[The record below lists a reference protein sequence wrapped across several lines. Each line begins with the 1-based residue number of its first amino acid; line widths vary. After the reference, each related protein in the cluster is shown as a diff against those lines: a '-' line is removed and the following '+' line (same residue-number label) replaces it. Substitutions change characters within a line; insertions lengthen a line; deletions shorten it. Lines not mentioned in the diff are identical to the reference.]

1 MARINWYKSIG
12 GTPMK
17 LIAMRRFISAGAMLA
32 AIPLMVVGVTNLA
45 ATARHVPAPPQA
57 SAPSQAPA
65 WPRTEIHLA
74 SGTGRDIQFALNSLP
89 AHGGRVMLGAGT
101 FIVSEPL
108 VMDRD
113 NTELAGD
120 QELTILKLSDRVDI
134 PLLVVGDVNT
144 PPARRTSG
152 VTVRKLILDGNRL
165 AQDHE
170 CNGGP
175 CDRGGLS
182 HIRNNAL
189 TLRGAED
196 VRIEHV
202 TARSARSGGVVLE
215 KGCRRIHISD
225 FTSHDNHYDGL
236 AAYET
241 EDSYFTRLYL
251 HSNTAA
257 GISADIRFNRNIITH
272 TRLENNGS
280 QGIFMRDSNFN
291 NFSRL
296 TIRDNGQ
303 QGIFIAQ
310 ADDQPNTPCTGNIF
324 SELTVTGSKGTGMRV
339 NDLSCVANTLVRS
352 LFKSNAQGGVS
363 EAGEKLLAQVDVNV
377 E

>member
-1 MARINWYKSIG
+1 
-12 GTPMK
+12 MK
-17 LIAMRRFISAGAMLA
+17 IKAIRRFVSASAMLA
-32 AIPLMVVGVTNLA
+32 AIPLAVIGMGNLA
-45 ATARHVPAPPQA
+45 VTARGPDPIVEAAPP
-57 SAPSQAPA
+57 SQRP
-65 WPRTEIHLA
+65 EIHLA
-74 SGTGRDIQFALNSLP
+74 AGTGHDIQRALRSLP
-89 AHGGRVMLGAGT
+89 PGGGRVMLSAGT

-113 NTELAGD
+113 NVELAGD
-120 QELTILKLSDRVDI
+120 QELTILKLSERVDI
-134 PLLVVGDVNT
+134 PLLVVGDMAT
-144 PPARRTSG
+144 PPARKVTG

-189 TLRGAED
+189 TIRGAED

-202 TARSARSGGVVLE
+202 TARAARSGGVVLE
-215 KGCRRIHISD
+215 KMCRRIHISD
-225 FTSHDNHYDGL
+225 FTAHDNHFDGL

-241 EDSYFTRLYL
+241 EDSFFTRLYL
-251 HSNTAA
+251 HRNAAA
-257 GISADIRFNRNIITH
+257 GISADIRFNRNIISH
-272 TRLENNGS
+272 TRLEHNGS

-296 TIRDNGQ
+296 TIRNNGQ
-303 QGIFIAQ
+303 QGVFLAQ
-310 ADDQPNTPCTGNIF
+310 ADDQPNTPCTGNVF
-324 SELTVTGSKGTGMRV
+324 SDLMVTGCKGTGLRV

-352 LFKSNAQGGVS
+352 IFKANAQGGVS
-363 EAGEKLLAQVDVNV
+363 EAGERLLAQVDVNV

>member
-1 MARINWYKSIG
+1 MTIQAI
-12 GTPMK
+12 
-17 LIAMRRFISAGAMLA
+17 RRFVSASALLA
-32 AIPLMVVGVTNLA
+32 AIPLAVVGMSNLA
-45 ATARHVPAPPQA
+45 TGSAASRSSEPRARWGQ
-57 SAPSQAPA
+57 
-65 WPRTEIHLA
+65 RTEIHL
-74 SGTGRDIQFALNSLP
+74 SKGTGRDIQEALNSLP
-89 AHGGRVMLGAGT
+89 PQGGRVMLGAGT
-101 FIVSEPL
+101 FLVSEPL

-113 NTELAGD
+113 HVELAGD

-134 PLLVVGDVNT
+134 PLLVVGDMAT
-144 PPARRTSG
+144 PPARRVSG
-152 VTVRKLILDGNRL
+152 VVVRKLVLDGNRL

-175 CDRGGLS
+175 CDQGGLS

-189 TLRGAED
+189 TIRGAED

-202 TARSARSGGVVLE
+202 TARAARSGGVVLE

-225 FTSHDNHYDGL
+225 FTAHDNHFDGL

-251 HSNTAA
+251 HRNAAA
-257 GISADIRFNRNIITH
+257 GISADIRFDRNIISH
-272 TRLENNGS
+272 SLLENNGS

-291 NFSRL
+291 HFSRL

-303 QGIFIAQ
+303 QGVFIAQ
-310 ADDQPNTPCTGNIF
+310 ADDALHTPCTGNVF
-324 SELTVTGSKGTGMRV
+324 ADLTVTGSKGPGLRV

-352 LFKSNAQGGVS
+352 LFKANSEGGVS
-363 EAGEKLLAQVDVNV
+363 EAGEQLIAQVGVNV